1 MYALHNSRDQEEVM
15 KTKALIG
22 IALGIIISA
31 MMTAP
36 ARADEENQETRLT
49 FDHPVQVPGKILPA
63 GTYWFVL
70 AENDADRNIVE
81 IFNESRTAL
90 YATIFTVPTTQ
101 SNPADDT
108 LLTFARDESTG
119 TPALINWAYPG
130 ELTGHEFVYSKSKE
144 PKLLRAEQKTVTVTS
159 AGTDVGF

>member
-1 MYALHNSRDQEEVM
+1 M
-15 KTKALIG
+15 KAKVLIG

-31 MMTAP
+31 VMTAP

-49 FDHPVQVPGKILPA
+49 FSHPVQVPGKLLPA

-81 IFNESRTAL
+81 IFNEDRTAL
-90 YATIFTVPTTQ
+90 YATLFTVP
-101 SNPADDT
+101 SHLPSAADHT
-108 LLTFARDESTG
+108 ELTFARSESNE
-119 TPALINWAYPG
+119 TPALMNWAYPG
-130 ELTGHEFVYSKSKE
+130 ELTGHEFVYSKSEE
-144 PKLLRAEQKTVTVTS
+144 PKLLRAEQKTIMVTP